1 MPIETKSLAKRGMSK
16 QSTRIGSYL
25 RSLIDVRAIILGLAL
40 LHLVVTTVWLAR
52 WYQAL
57 GNTPV
62 DAYPDSFLIVPL
74 LLVFASLLLLIGRWW
89 ARLVA
94 FLISAWMLYRLGY
107 AGLSA
112 AAAAHDRSLFA
123 AASLRLW
130 FTEKYIGQPQEFLQL
145 ALAFMILFYVL
156 VVWARQWRGRS
167 IKTTS
172 TP

>member
-1 MPIETKSLAKRGMSK
+1 MSQ

-57 GNTPV
+57 NTPV
-62 DAYPDSFLIVPL
+62 DVYPDSFLIVPL
-74 LLVFASLLLLIGRWW
+74 LLVFASLLLLIGRSW

-94 FLISAWMLYRLGY
+94 LPISGWVLYRLGY
-107 AGLSA
+107 GGLSA

-130 FTEKYIGQPQEFLQL
+130 LTEKYIGQPQEFLQL
-145 ALAFMILFYVL
+145 ALAFIILFYVL
-156 VVWARQWRGRS
+156 VVQARQWRGRS